1 MKIDCSNLLNFKREH
16 ERMCLSNTVSC
27 TFCPFDKIAGNCSPV
42 DLMLEDIT
50 KEMVEVL
57 QKWSDEHQPKT
68 LLEDFLEKY
77 PNAKKRSVDGLPC
90 FCPSLLGYK
99 NVKICTSPQFEY
111 GENCIS
117 CWNRLLEEVEE
128 E

>member
-50 KEMVEVL
+50 EEMVEVL

-68 LLEDFLEKY
+68 LLEDFLEKH
-77 PNAKKRSVDGLPC
+77 PSAPLDKERIPKL
-90 FCPSLLGYK
+90 CPSQVGYGDEK
-99 NVKICTSPQFEY
+99 DCLEFVCECTK
-111 GENCIS
+111 
-117 CWNRLLEEVEE
+117 CWNRLIDEVEE

>member
-57 QKWSDEHQPKT
+57 QKWSDEHQSKT

-77 PNAKKRSVDGLPC
+77 PNAPLRRNDVPKL
-90 FCPSLLGYK
+90 CPSSIWDRADDECEH
-99 NVKICTSPQFEY
+99 VSCRE
-111 GENCIS
+111 
-117 CWNRLLEEVEE
+117 CWNRTLDEVGKE
-128 E
+128 